1 MIINEL
7 LENEAKYVQKLE
19 TGIETYIGSFKSV
32 QLPASLVGRKFIV
45 FSNIE
50 LIHEFHA
57 KKFLP
62 ELLDCDRDPEKI
74 ANVFISNIEGYFF
87 DQYIGYAQ
95 NKLRS
100 VEIVKNNRDF
110 FDRFNHDRLGVN
122 SFLILPI
129 QRLPRYQLI
138 FCELI
143 KELVSDDVTENKAA
157 ITRCCRAEKALEK
170 LLTIVDE
177 QC

>member
-7 LENEAKYVQKLE
+7 LENEAKYVETLE
-19 TGIETYIGSFKSV
+19 KGLEVYLEGFKSV
-32 QLPASLVGRKFIV
+32 HLPASLVGRKFLV
-45 FSNIE
+45 FSHIE

-57 KKFLP
+57 RKFLP
-62 ELLDCDRDPEKI
+62 ELLNCGHDPEKV
-74 ANVFISNIEGYFF
+74 ANVFISNIEEYCF
-87 DQYIGYAQ
+87 DNYIGYAQ

-100 VEIVKNNRDF
+100 QEIVKKNRDF
-110 FDRFNHDRLGVN
+110 FDRFDHDRLGIS
-122 SFLILPI
+122 SFLIQPI

-143 KELVSDDVTENKAA
+143 KELVSDDVTENKVA
-157 ITRCCRAEKALEK
+157 ISRCCRAEKGLEK

>member
-7 LENEAKYVQKLE
+7 LENEAKYVERLE
-19 TGIETYIGSFKSV
+19 KGIETYIGGFKSV
-32 QLPASLVGRKFIV
+32 HLPANLVGRKFLV

-50 LIHEFHA
+50 LIHDFHA

-62 ELLDCDRDPEKI
+62 ELLDCGHDPEKV

-95 NKLRS
+95 NKLNS
-100 VEIVKNNRDF
+100 LEIIKNNRDF
-110 FDRFNHDRLGVN
+110 FDRFNHDGLGIS
-122 SFLILPI
+122 SFLLQPI

-143 KELVSDDVTENKAA
+143 KELVHDDVTENKAS

>member
-7 LENEAKYVQKLE
+7 LENETKYVETLE
-19 TGIETYIGSFKSV
+19 KGIDVYINGFKSV
-32 QLPASLVGRKFIV
+32 HPPASLVGRKFLV

-57 KKFLP
+57 QKLLP
-62 ELLDCDRDPEKI
+62 ELLDCGHNPEKV
-74 ANVFISNIEGYFF
+74 ANVFISNIEAYFF

-100 VEIVKNNRDF
+100 QEIVKKNRDF
-110 FDRFNHDRLGVN
+110 FDRFNHDRLGIS
-122 SFLILPI
+122 SFLIHPI

-143 KELVSDDVTENKAA
+143 KELVSDDVTENKAS
-157 ITRCCRAEKALEK
+157 ISRCCRAEKALEK